1 MTAEYSPSLAVV
13 ATAFVLEGGETY
25 ASGHRDDEGPA
36 LVVDLGAAVG
46 SQSGEDAS
54 SYRDADGS
62 VAADTGLT
70 HLSACHFKA
79 QVDVICGHRRKALA
93 AYHVRNGKGQ
103 EQGKEPFHTS

>member
-25 ASGHRDDEGPA
+25 ASGNCDDEGPA
-36 LVVDLGAAVG
+36 LVVNFGATVG

-54 SYRDADGS
+54 SYRNADGR

-70 HLSACHFKA
+70 HMSTCHFKA

-93 AYHVRNGKGQ
+93 AYHARKGKGQ
-103 EQGKEPFHTS
+103 EQGK

>member
-13 ATAFVLEGGETY
+13 STAFVLEGGEAY
-25 ASGHRDDEGPA
+25 ASGNCYNEGAA
-36 LVVDLGAAVG
+36 LVVDLSAAVG
-46 SQSGEDAS
+46 SKSGEDAS
-54 SYRDADGS
+54 SYRNADGR

-93 AYHVRNGKGQ
+93 AYHARKGKGQ
-103 EQGKEPFHTS
+103 EQGK